1 MLHRFFILI
10 TLILSIL
17 TILSSSNSITEETKS
32 RTKRYSGFSLPDN
45 TSCRVLFDFYV
56 YVDKLNNTSTYVMT
70 EIPFRFVLPNYDQL
84 VSIYGKERQINDEGD
99 EHHRLQMIEERRTE
113 EHRNSVYQFVEKLF
127 KRFV

>member
-1 MLHRFFILI
+1 MLLLRFFFLI
-10 TLILSIL
+10 ILILSIL
-17 TILSSSNSITEETKS
+17 AILSSSNSITEEAKS
-32 RTKRYSGFSLPDN
+32 RTKRYSGLSLPDN

-84 VSIYGKERQINDEGD
+84 VSTYGKERKFDND
-99 EHHRLQMIEERRTE
+99 HHRLQMIEERRTE
-113 EHRNSVYQFVEKLF
+113 EHRNSIYQFAEKLF